1 MLNLRARA
9 QLGRLVTPVATRLA
23 RTGLS
28 PDVVT
33 VVGTLGAVVG
43 AGALLARGDFLP
55 GALVVA
61 AFTLLDLLDGALA
74 RARGGQP
81 RPWGAVLDSTMD
93 RISDAAV
100 FGSLVIWFAQG
111 GHSALLAVVALYGL
125 VAGAVVSY
133 VKARAGSLGLSCE
146 VGFAER
152 AERLIIVL
160 VGAGLAGLGVPVVLP
175 AALWILAAVTTWTVG
190 QRLVEVHRQAGLG
203 AT

>member
-1 MLNLRARA
+1 MLNLRART

-33 VVGTLGAVVG
+33 VVGTLGAVVA

-81 RPWGAVLDSTMD
+81 RKWGAVLDSTMD

-100 FGSLVIWFAQG
+100 FGSLVIWFARG
-111 GHSALLAVVALYGL
+111 GHSDLLAVVALYGL

-175 AALWILAAVTTWTVG
+175 AALWILAVVTTWTVG